1 MRTLTPQETN
11 HAAGGKPELQI
22 DVNVL
27 EKHIHINVID
37 GDKVVL
43 KLFNIDWSK
52 SGTTA

>member
-1 MRTLTPQETN
+1 MRTLTQQDVN
-11 HAAGGKPELQI
+11 QVAGGKPELQV

-27 EKHIHINVID
+27 EKHIHINVIE

-52 SGTTA
+52 LGTKA